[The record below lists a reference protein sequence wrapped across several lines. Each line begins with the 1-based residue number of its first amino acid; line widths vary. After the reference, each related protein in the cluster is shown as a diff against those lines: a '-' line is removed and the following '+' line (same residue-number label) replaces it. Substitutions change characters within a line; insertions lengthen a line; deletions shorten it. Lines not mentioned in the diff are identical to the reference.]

1 MPRFFAEVDGQRA
14 LIRGADAQHIS
25 GPLRIRLGEDLPI
38 RDGDKGYLARV
49 TGVSRQQVELEILDE
64 QVLSDRG
71 PRTVRLGMALIAPKD
86 MDEVIRLATE
96 LGVSEIQPVIMSR
109 SNVRDLKAQRLERW
123 QEIVREAVKQNQRRS
138 LPTILP
144 VLDFRAFLA
153 QSNWARPLVA
163 LPGADQP
170 LTAVNDSDVGI
181 LIGPEGGISKDEA
194 DAAVHAGARA
204 VTLGPRILRAETAAV
219 AAMAVAM
226 HLWGDL

>member
-25 GPLRIRLGEDLPI
+25 GPLRIRLGEDLLI

-138 LPTILP
+138 LPAIMP
-144 VLDFRAFLA
+144 ALDFKAFLT
-153 QSNWARPLVA
+153 QSIWARPLVA

-170 LTAVNDSDVGI
+170 LTAVSDSDVGI
-181 LIGPEGGISKDEA
+181 LIGPEGGIAPEEIDSLL
-194 DAAVHAGARA
+194 AAGFQPVGLGATVLRA
-204 VTLGPRILRAETAAV
+204 VTAAAAAV
-219 AAMAVAM
+219 AVLGM
-226 HLWGDL
+226 

>member
-25 GPLRIRLGEDLPI
+25 GPLRIRLGEDLLI

-64 QVLSDRG
+64 QVLADRG

-181 LIGPEGGISKDEA
+181 LIGPEGGIAPDEIESLL
-194 DAAVHAGARA
+194 AGGFQPVGLGATVLRA
-204 VTLGPRILRAETAAV
+204 VTAAAAAV
-219 AAMAVAM
+219 AVLGM
-226 HLWGDL
+226 